1 MCAYDLKN
9 FEMKN
14 PWLLLYIILLY
25 ITIYFHIENKFL
37 NCEFKISYITV
48 NLLTIISII
57 FMVSIFRVIL

>member
-1 MCAYDLKN
+1 
-9 FEMKN
+9 MKN